1 MLIPLNGL
9 NKMNTVDPDI
19 LSRQTVVVN
28 EMGIHARSA
37 AKIAELAQNAQDI
50 VWIAGNDEPVDATS
64 IIDILTLGC
73 AKGMVI
79 TVTVRNRRDRD
90 ILDEIIRLVEDGFGE

>member
-1 MLIPLNGL
+1 
-9 NKMNTVDPDI
+9 MNPDGPCI

-37 AKIAELAQNAQDI
+37 AKIAELAQNAEGS
-50 VWIAGNDEPVDATS
+50 VWIAGNNDQVDATS

-73 AKGMVI
+73 AKGTVI
-79 TVTVRNRRDRD
+79 TVTVRSTGDRG
-90 ILDEIIRLVEDGFGE
+90 ILDDIIRLVEDGFGE

>member
-1 MLIPLNGL
+1 
-9 NKMNTVDPDI
+9 MNPDGPCI

-37 AKIAELAQNAQDI
+37 AKIAELAQNAEDS
-50 VWIAGNDEPVDATS
+50 VWIAGNNDQVDATS

-73 AKGMVI
+73 AKGTVI
-79 TVTVRNRRDRD
+79 TVSVRSNGDRG
-90 ILDEIIRLVEDGFGE
+90 ILDDIIRLVEDGFGE